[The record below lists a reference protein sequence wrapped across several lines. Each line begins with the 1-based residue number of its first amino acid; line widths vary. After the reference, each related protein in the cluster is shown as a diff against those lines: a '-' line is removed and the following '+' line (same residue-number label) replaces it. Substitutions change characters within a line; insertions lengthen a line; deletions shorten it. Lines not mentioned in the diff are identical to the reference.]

1 MTSDSFPGRLL
12 RAETF
17 TGLLT
22 ARAAVTADAPM
33 LIDAAGQRLS
43 FQDFNRYS
51 ERTAAAL
58 SAQGIGLGT
67 RVAWQLPTRISTV
80 IVMAALARLGA
91 VQAPIIPLYRS
102 RETGA
107 AVATAGAEFLL
118 VPGTWRGTDYV
129 EMASGLPTAPKVVV
143 VGESAPSASDAE
155 VAALPG
161 PAASAEWV
169 YFTSGSSGL
178 PKGARH
184 TDATLLAAAY
194 GWTLQGRVGELDGDV
209 GSMAF
214 PVAHVGGIIYVMSQL
229 ISGFPIVL
237 AEAFD
242 AATIALF
249 RRHTV
254 TMSGGST
261 VFYTTLL
268 ASQRAFASR
277 SPEAPNAVEAATE
290 ATAAT
295 AAAATGTATR
305 PGGSTAATRS
315 AGSAGPR
322 LLPSL
327 RVLKGGGAPCPP
339 AVYWAVR
346 EEMGVTVAHDYG
358 MTEVPMIC
366 VASPLDASEQLAN
379 SDGRPIPGNEVRI
392 VDDSVV
398 LPVGAEGEI
407 QVRGAAVCHGYT
419 DPSLDA
425 DAFTADGWFRT
436 GDRGRLRPDGHVE
449 VTGRTKD
456 LIIRKG
462 EKIAPLEL
470 ETLLIQHLAVAE
482 VAVLGLPDDQRGE
495 RVCAVLVLRGDASA
509 PSLEEV
515 SSFLRAQGLMPQKL
529 PEQVEIVA
537 ELPRTGLGKVAKL
550 ALRDKFS
557 AA

>member
-22 ARAAVTADAPM
+22 ARAAATPDAPM
-33 LIDAAGQRLS
+33 LIDASGQRLS
-43 FQDFNRYS
+43 FKDFNRYS
-51 ERTAAAL
+51 ERTAASL
-58 SAQGIGLGT
+58 SAQGVGLGT

-118 VPGTWRGTDYV
+118 VPGVWRGTDFV
-129 EMASGLPTAPKVVV
+129 EMASGLPTAPRVVV

-155 VAALPG
+155 VAELPG

-242 AATIALF
+242 AATIDLF

-261 VFYTTLL
+261 VFYTALL
-268 ASQRAFASR
+268 AAQRGL
-277 SPEAPNAVEAATE
+277 AAGSGDPDK
-290 ATAAT
+290 AQGPAGVTA
-295 AAAATGTATR
+295 GE
-305 PGGSTAATRS
+305 SS

-339 AVYWAVR
+339 AVYRAVR
-346 EEMGVTVAHDYG
+346 DEMGVTVAHDYG

-366 VASPLDASEQLAN
+366 VASPRDTDEQLAN
-379 SDGRPIPGNEVRI
+379 SDGKPITGNEVRI
-392 VDDSVV
+392 VDDSAV
-398 LPVGAEGEI
+398 LPAGAEGEI

-425 DAFTADGWFRT
+425 HAFTADGWFRT
-436 GDRGRLRPDGHVE
+436 GDRGHLRPDGHVE

-470 ETLLIQHLAVAE
+470 ETLLIQHPAVAE
-482 VAVLGLPDDQRGE
+482 VAVVGLPDDERGE
-495 RVCAVLVLRGDASA
+495 RVCAVLVTRSDASA
-509 PSLEEV
+509 PSLDEV
-515 SSFLRAQGLMPQKL
+515 SSFLRAEGLMPQKL
-529 PEQVEIVA
+529 PEQVEIVS
-537 ELPRTGLGKVAKL
+537 ELPRTGLGKIAKL
-550 ALRDKFS
+550 ALRDKFGGS
-557 AA
+557 SLAAE

>member
-1 MTSDSFPGRLL
+1 
-12 RAETF
+12 
-17 TGLLT
+17 
-22 ARAAVTADAPM
+22 
-33 LIDAAGQRLS
+33 
-43 FQDFNRYS
+43 
-51 ERTAAAL
+51 
-58 SAQGIGLGT
+58 
-67 RVAWQLPTRISTV
+67 
-80 IVMAALARLGA
+80 
-91 VQAPIIPLYRS
+91 
-102 RETGA
+102 
-107 AVATAGAEFLL
+107 
-118 VPGTWRGTDYV
+118 
-129 EMASGLPTAPKVVV
+129 
-143 VGESAPSASDAE
+143 
-155 VAALPG
+155 
-161 PAASAEWV
+161 V

-242 AATIALF
+242 AATIDLF
-249 RRHTV
+249 RQHAV

-261 VFYTTLL
+261 VFYTALL
-268 ASQRAFASR
+268 AAQRQF
-277 SPEAPNAVEAATE
+277 AAT
-290 ATAAT
+290 
-295 AAAATGTATR
+295 
-305 PGGSTAATRS
+305 
-315 AGSAGPR
+315 SAGPR

-346 EEMGVTVAHDYG
+346 DEMGVTVAHDYG

-366 VASPLDASEQLAN
+366 VASPRDTDEQLAN
-379 SDGRPIPGNEVRI
+379 SDGKPIPGNEARI
-392 VDDSVV
+392 VDGSAV
-398 LPVGAEGEI
+398 LPTGAEGEI
-407 QVRGAAVCHGYT
+407 QVRGAAVCHGYA

-436 GDRGRLRPDGHVE
+436 GDRGHLRPDGHVE

-470 ETLLIQHLAVAE
+470 ETLLIQHPAVAE
-482 VAVLGLPDDQRGE
+482 VAVVGLPDDERGE
-495 RVCAVLVLRGDASA
+495 RVCAVLVTRSDASA
-509 PSLEEV
+509 PSLDEV
-515 SSFLRAQGLMPQKL
+515 SSFLRAKGLMPQKL
-529 PEQVEIVA
+529 PEQVEIVS

-557 AA
+557 AS

>member
-1 MTSDSFPGRLL
+1 VTSDSFPGRLL
-12 RAETF
+12 RAGSF
-17 TGLLT
+17 TELLT
-22 ARAAVTADAPM
+22 ARAAATPDAPM
-33 LIDAAGQRLS
+33 LIDASGQRLS
-43 FQDFNRYS
+43 FKDVKRYI
-51 ERTAAAL
+51 ERTAASL

-67 RVAWQLPTRISTV
+67 RVAWQLPTRVSTI
-80 IVMAALARLGA
+80 IVMASLARLGA

-107 AVATAGAEFLL
+107 AIATAGAEFLL
-118 VPGTWRGTDYV
+118 VPGVWRGTDFV
-129 EMASGLPTAPKVVV
+129 EMASGLPTGPKVVL

-155 VAALPG
+155 VAALPA

-194 GWTLQGRVGELDGDV
+194 GWTRQGRVGELDGDV

-214 PVAHVGGIIYVMSQL
+214 PVAHVGGIIYLMSQL

-242 AATIALF
+242 ARTIDLF
-249 RRHTV
+249 RRHSV

-261 VFYTTLL
+261 VFYTALL
-268 ASQRAFASR
+268 AAQRQFAAR
-277 SPEAPNAVEAATE
+277 SVE
-290 ATAAT
+290 TAETDGSGGPT
-295 AAAATGTATR
+295 ANTV
-305 PGGSTAATRS
+305 S

-322 LLPSL
+322 LLPAL

-366 VASPLDASEQLAN
+366 VASPLDTDEQLAN
-379 SDGRPIPGNEVRI
+379 TDGKPIPGNEVRI
-392 VDDSVV
+392 VDDTAV
-398 LPVGAEGEI
+398 LPAGAEGEI

-470 ETLLIQHLAVAE
+470 ETLLIQHPAVAE
-482 VAVLGLPDDQRGE
+482 VAVVGLPDDERGE
-495 RVCAVLVLRGDASA
+495 RVCAVLVTRSGASA
-509 PSLEEV
+509 PSLDEI
-515 SSFLRAQGLMPQKL
+515 SAFLRAKGLMPQKL
-529 PEQVEIVA
+529 PEQVEIVS

-557 AA
+557 GS

>member
-1 MTSDSFPGRLL
+1 VVVTSDSFPGRLL
-12 RAETF
+12 RAESF
-17 TGLLT
+17 TELLT
-22 ARAAVTADAPM
+22 ARAAATGDAPM
-33 LIDAAGQRLS
+33 LIDASGQRLS
-43 FQDFNRYS
+43 FQDFKRYI
-51 ERTAAAL
+51 ERAAASL

-67 RVAWQLPTRISTV
+67 RVAWQLPTRISTI

-107 AVATAGAEFLL
+107 AVATAGAELML
-118 VPGTWRGTDYV
+118 VPGVWRGTDFV
-129 EMASGLPTAPKVVV
+129 EMASGLPTGPKVVV

-155 VAALPG
+155 VASLPA

-194 GWTLQGRVGELDGDV
+194 GWTRQGRVGELDGDV

-214 PVAHVGGIIYVMSQL
+214 PVAHVGGIIYVLSQL

-242 AATIALF
+242 AGTIDLF
-249 RRHTV
+249 RRHSV

-261 VFYTTLL
+261 VFYTALL
-268 ASQRAFASR
+268 AAQRGLA
-277 SPEAPNAVEAATE
+277 
-290 ATAAT
+290 
-295 AAAATGTATR
+295 
-305 PGGSTAATRS
+305 
-315 AGSAGPR
+315 AGSGETGEAKEPAGPAAGTGSASSTGPR

-366 VASPLDASEQLAN
+366 VASPLDTDEQLAN
-379 SDGRPIPGNEVRI
+379 TDGKPIPGNEVRI
-392 VDDSVV
+392 VDDTAV

-419 DPSLDA
+419 DPLLDA

-436 GDRGRLRPDGHVE
+436 GDRGRLRPDGHLE

-470 ETLLIQHLAVAE
+470 ETLLIQHPAVAE
-482 VAVLGLPDDQRGE
+482 VAVIGLPDDERGE
-495 RVCAVLVLRGDASA
+495 RVCAILVMRSDASA
-509 PSLEEV
+509 PTLDEI

-529 PEQVEIVA
+529 PEQLEIVS

-550 ALRDKFS
+550 ALRDQFS
-557 AA
+557 GS

>member
-1 MTSDSFPGRLL
+1 VTADAFPGRLL
-12 RAETF
+12 RAASFWE
-17 TGLLT
+17 LVT
-22 ARAAVTADAPM
+22 ARAAAGG
-33 LIDAAGQRLS
+33 DAAMLMDDSGRVVS
-43 FQDFNRYS
+43 FSEFKGHS
-51 ERTAAAL
+51 ERMAVTL
-58 SAQGIGLGT
+58 SAQGIGPGS
-67 RVAWQLPTRISTV
+67 RVAWQLPTRASTV
-80 IVMAALARLGA
+80 IAMAALARLGA
-91 VQAPIIPLYRS
+91 IQAPVIPIYRE

-107 AVATAGAEFLL
+107 AVAAAAAEFML
-118 VPGTWRGTDYV
+118 VPGTWRGFDYAA
-129 EMASGLPTAPKVVV
+129 MAAALPTAPKVLV
-143 VGESAPSASDAE
+143 VGESVPPASAAAAP
-155 VAALPG
+155 LPG
-161 PAASAEWV
+161 PAAPSPAATASPAEWV

-229 ISGFPIVL
+229 ISGFPVVL
-237 AEAFD
+237 AESFD
-242 AATIALF
+242 ATTVDLF
-249 RRHTV
+249 RRHNV

-261 VFYTTLL
+261 VFYSALL
-268 ASQRAFASR
+268 AAQRAFAS
-277 SPEAPNAVEAATE
+277 
-290 ATAAT
+290 
-295 AAAATGTATR
+295 
-305 PGGSTAATRS
+305 S
-315 AGSAGPR
+315 AGSR
-322 LLPSL
+322 DVRVLPSL

-339 AVYWAVR
+339 AVFWAVR

-366 VASPLDASEQLAN
+366 VASPSDTDEQLAN

-392 VDDSVV
+392 VDGTAV
-398 LPVGAEGEI
+398 LAAGADGEI

-419 DPSLDA
+419 DPALDA

-436 GDRGRLRPDGHVE
+436 GDRGHLRPDGHVE

-470 ETLLIQHLAVAE
+470 ETLLIQHPAVAE
-482 VAVLGLPDDQRGE
+482 VAVIGLPDAERGE
-495 RVCAVLVLRGDASA
+495 RVCAVLTVRPGAGA
-509 PSLEEV
+509 PSLAEV
-515 SSFLRAQGLMPQKL
+515 TAFLRTAGLMPQKL
-529 PEQVEIVA
+529 PEQVEIVS
-537 ELPRTGLGKVAKL
+537 ELPRTGLGKVAKI

>member
-1 MTSDSFPGRLL
+1 VTLDSFPGRLL
-12 RAETF
+12 RAESF
-17 TGLLT
+17 TELLSV
-22 ARAAVTADAPM
+22 RAAATADAPM

-43 FQDFNRYS
+43 FKDFKHHS

-67 RVAWQLPTRISTV
+67 RVAWQLPTRISTI

-118 VPGTWRGTDYV
+118 VPGVWRGTDYV
-129 EMASGLPTAPKVVV
+129 ELASSLPTGPKVVV

-155 VAALPG
+155 VAALPA
-161 PAASAEWV
+161 PAPSAEWV

-194 GWTLQGRVGELDGDV
+194 GWASQGRAGEFPDDV

-214 PVAHVGGIIYVMSQL
+214 PVAHVGGIMYVMAQL

-242 AATIALF
+242 AATIDLF

-261 VFYTTLL
+261 VFYTALL
-268 ASQRAFASR
+268 AAQRGFAAGSGD
-277 SPEAPNAVEAATE
+277 PDKAPGPAGLAA
-290 ATAAT
+290 
-295 AAAATGTATR
+295 
-305 PGGSTAATRS
+305 GGDS

-322 LLPSL
+322 VLPSL

-366 VASPLDASEQLAN
+366 VASPLDSDEQLAN
-379 SDGRPIPGNEVRI
+379 SDGKPIPGNEVRI
-392 VDDSVV
+392 VDDMAV

-419 DPSLDA
+419 DSSLDA

-436 GDRGRLRPDGHVE
+436 GDRGQLRPDGHLE

-470 ETLLIQHLAVAE
+470 ETLLIQHPAVAE
-482 VAVLGLPDDQRGE
+482 VAVVGLPDDERGE
-495 RVCAVLVLRGDASA
+495 RVCAVLVTRSDASA
-509 PSLEEV
+509 PSLDEV
-515 SSFLRAQGLMPQKL
+515 ASFLRAKGLMPQKL
-529 PEQVEIVA
+529 PEQVEIVS
-537 ELPRTGLGKVAKL
+537 ELPRTGLGKIAKL

-557 AA
+557 GT

>member
-1 MTSDSFPGRLL
+1 VTSDSFPGRLL
-12 RAETF
+12 RAESF
-17 TGLLT
+17 TELLT
-22 ARAAVTADAPM
+22 ARAAATPDAPM
-33 LIDAAGQRLS
+33 LIDASGQRLS
-43 FQDFNRYS
+43 FKDFNRYI
-51 ERTAAAL
+51 ERTAASL
-58 SAQGIGLGT
+58 SAKGIGLGT
-67 RVAWQLPTRISTV
+67 RVAWQLPTRISTI

-91 VQAPIIPLYRS
+91 VQAPIIPLYRK
-102 RETGA
+102 REIVA
-107 AVATAGAEFLL
+107 AAATAAAQFML
-118 VPGTWRGTDYV
+118 VPGVWRGTDFV
-129 EMASGLPTAPKVVV
+129 EMASGLPTGPKVVV

-155 VAALPG
+155 VASLPA

-214 PVAHVGGIIYVMSQL
+214 PVAHVGGIIYVLSQL

-237 AEAFD
+237 TEAFD
-242 AATIALF
+242 ARTIDLF
-249 RRHTV
+249 RRNTV

-261 VFYTTLL
+261 VFYTALL
-268 ASQRAFASR
+268 AAQRGLA
-277 SPEAPNAVEAATE
+277 
-290 ATAAT
+290 
-295 AAAATGTATR
+295 
-305 PGGSTAATRS
+305 
-315 AGSAGPR
+315 AGSGETGEAKGPAGPAAGTGSASSTGPR

-366 VASPLDASEQLAN
+366 VASPLDTDEQLAN
-379 SDGRPIPGNEVRI
+379 TDGKPIPGNEVRI
-392 VDDSVV
+392 VDDTAV

-470 ETLLIQHLAVAE
+470 ETLLIQHPAVAE
-482 VAVLGLPDDQRGE
+482 VAVVGLPDDERGE
-495 RVCAVLVLRGDASA
+495 RVCAILVTRSDASA
-509 PSLEEV
+509 PTLDEI

-529 PEQVEIVA
+529 PEQLEIVS

-550 ALRDKFS
+550 ALRDQFS
-557 AA
+557 RS

>member
-1 MTSDSFPGRLL
+1 
-12 RAETF
+12 
-17 TGLLT
+17 
-22 ARAAVTADAPM
+22 
-33 LIDAAGQRLS
+33 
-43 FQDFNRYS
+43 
-51 ERTAAAL
+51 
-58 SAQGIGLGT
+58 
-67 RVAWQLPTRISTV
+67 VAWQLPTRIST
-80 IVMAALARLGA
+80 IVVLAALARLGA
-91 VQAPIIPLYRS
+91 VQAPVIPIYRE

-107 AVATAGAEFLL
+107 AVATAGAQFML
-118 VPGTWRGTDYV
+118 VPGTWRGFDYAA
-129 EMASGLPTAPKVVV
+129 MAAGLPTAPKVLL
-143 VGESAPSASDAE
+143 VGES
-155 VAALPG
+155 LP
-161 PAASAEWV
+161 PASAAAPTSLLGSLPAPAPAGASSDEWV

-214 PVAHVGGIIYVMSQL
+214 PVAHVGGIIYVMAQL

-242 AATIALF
+242 ATTLEEF
-249 RRHTV
+249 RRHNV

-261 VFYTTLL
+261 VFYTALL
-268 ASQRAFASR
+268 AAQRAFAS
-277 SPEAPNAVEAATE
+277 AAG
-290 ATAAT
+290 AS
-295 AAAATGTATR
+295 AAAE
-305 PGGSTAATRS
+305 STA
-315 AGSAGPR
+315 GSSDAR

-339 AVYWAVR
+339 AVFWAVR

-366 VASPLDASEQLAN
+366 VASPLDTDEQLAN

-392 VDDSVV
+392 VDDAAV
-398 LPVGAEGEI
+398 LPVGADGEI

-425 DAFTADGWFRT
+425 QAFTADGWFRT
-436 GDRGRLRPDGHVE
+436 GDRGYLRPDGHVE

-470 ETLLIQHLAVAE
+470 ETLLIQHPAVAE
-482 VAVLGLPDDQRGE
+482 VAVLGLPDAERGE
-495 RVCAVLVLRGDASA
+495 RVCAVLTLRPGAGA
-509 PSLEEV
+509 PSLAEV
-515 SSFLRAQGLMPQKL
+515 TAFLHEAGLMPQKL
-529 PEQVEIVA
+529 PEQVEIVS
-537 ELPRTGLGKVAKL
+537 ELPRTGLGKIAKL
-550 ALRDKFS
+550 ALHDKF
-557 AA
+557 AG